1 MAVTFKG
8 NPVTLK
14 GTSPAVGAPA
24 PDFSLVST
32 EMKLVT
38 LDDALAG
45 GKRNALLIVVPSLD
59 TGVCSLES
67 SKFNARIGE
76 LPMDVA
82 AYVVSRDLPF
92 AQSRWAEAQG
102 GVGLQ
107 LLSDYRFGTFGP
119 AYGVLIEDL
128 GLLARAVF
136 IIGKDKTVLYA
147 QVVPEVTQEP
157 DYEEVIAAANR
168 TSAQV
173 NA

>member
-14 GTSPAVGAPA
+14 GTRLAVGAPA

-32 EMKLVT
+32 EMKLAT

-76 LPMDVA
+76 LPMD
-82 AYVVSRDLPF
+82 
-92 AQSRWAEAQG
+92 G
-102 GVGLQ
+102 GA
-107 LLSDYRFGTFGP
+107 P
-119 AYGVLIEDL
+119 A
-128 GLLARAVF
+128 
-136 IIGKDKTVLYA
+136 
-147 QVVPEVTQEP
+147 
-157 DYEEVIAAANR
+157 IAAR
-168 TSAQV
+168 KSRRG
-173 NA
+173 